1 MGAIRQAYM
10 MWKALRLPWRR
21 DVLAGV
27 DLDGNLYFER
37 SVRSAQRTRRHVV
50 YKKNINVADAQ
61 RTRRH
66 VVYKKNINVAE
77 YNDQLIPIQWQAWMR
92 HTRSQ
97 PPTIQELLHDVE
109 RRRRL
114 AENVHRLATK
124 GMSRA
129 VAGPEAVD
137 TAQNSRS
144 QPPPPP
150 PTASKT
156 SAPGESFEPEGW
168 KPDSA
173 NTRSNKKDNN

>member
-1 MGAIRQAYM
+1 

-50 YKKNINVADAQ
+50 YKKNINVA
-61 RTRRH
+61 
-66 VVYKKNINVAE
+66 E
-77 YNDQLIPIQWQAWMR
+77 YNDQIIPIQWQAWMR

-109 RRRRL
+109 RRRRM

-150 PTASKT
+150 TASKP

-173 NTRSNKKDNN
+173 NRANTRSNKKDNN

>member
-50 YKKNINVADAQ
+50 YKKNINVA
-61 RTRRH
+61 
-66 VVYKKNINVAE
+66 E
-77 YNDQLIPIQWQAWMR
+77 YNDQIIPIQWQAWMR

-109 RRRRL
+109 RRRRM

-150 PTASKT
+150 PASKT

-173 NTRSNKKDNN
+173 NRANTRSNKKDNN

>member
-37 SVRSAQRTRRHVV
+37 SVPSAQRTRRHVM
-50 YKKNINVADAQ
+50 
-61 RTRRH
+61 
-66 VVYKKNINVAE
+66 YKKNINVAE
-77 YNDQLIPIQWQAWMR
+77 YNDQIIPIQWQAWMR

-109 RRRRL
+109 RRRRM

-144 QPPPPP
+144 QPPPT
-150 PTASKT
+150 TASKT

-173 NTRSNKKDNN
+173 NRANTRSNEKDNN